1 MQAFRAWRETRR
13 TRREEPS
20 PTLTPSD
27 WRAQVLDGLLYA
39 AAGLGLPAAVSGSLT
54 AIRDQQYARIAVFV
68 VAFAIVLALAFLRK
82 PLPFQ
87 IRAIGLLTIAYGLGM
102 DSLRSTALP
111 GSGRV
116 FLFAFCLIGVLLF
129 GLRGGLVAL
138 GVSLLS
144 VAAVAWGLASGALP
158 FSSNV
163 MASTDPSSW
172 ITGGVVFALL
182 AGMLVVSLGILQRGL
197 ESSVGRERQMVA
209 SLQAERERLQL
220 ELAARERGV
229 ERRAR
234 QLQVAAEIAKLAVE
248 ADDPRVVAEQAV
260 ERIRDSFGFYH
271 ASVFTL
277 DETGTWANL
286 TASTGEAGRRLIA
299 RAHRLA
305 VGSASIVGWV
315 TGNQLSRISNDVS
328 QDPFHFKNPLLPETR
343 SEMAVP
349 LQAGG
354 RLLGVLDVQSQERD
368 AFTEDDVRA
377 VEAIGHEL
385 AFALDSARKMRETQ
399 DELQKVDGLNRGRAR
414 ESWARFAR
422 AGVPMLL
429 RVGGDGSQGPSTLG
443 DEAFRTGHTA
453 LDATGREVAVPVVV
467 QGEVVATIA
476 ARRLPTDPAW
486 NSDDVT
492 VLEAVSGQMGL
503 SLENARQYSEE
514 QRRVSELEV
523 VNRISQGVS
532 QMLRLDSLFR
542 VVYAQI
548 HQILPG
554 VDVSIGLYT
563 PAADSVEYPFVAQ
576 AGEISDRPALALGQ
590 DLAAQVLRTRQPLLL
605 SEDVAQQAAA
615 LGARAPKPPAA
626 SWLGVPLLVGDTAL
640 GLMIVE
646 DPAQER
652 RFSEDDIALLT
663 TVASQVS
670 TAIQNDRLLGQT
682 QRAARRER
690 LIHEITSKVRRS
702 TDIRSILDTTAREL
716 GRALNASRATV
727 RLGPAEPTTLPAS
740 PYPDSPPGPP
750 GEKTTP

>member
-1 MQAFRAWRETRR
+1 MQSFRAWRENLR
-13 TRREEPS
+13 TRREGSS
-20 PTLTPSD
+20 PALTPRD
-27 WRAQVLDGLLYA
+27 WQAQVLDGLLYA
-39 AAGLGLPAAVSGSLT
+39 AAALGFPAAVSGSLT
-54 AIRDQQYARIAVFV
+54 AIRDQQPARVAVFV
-68 VAFAIVLALAFLRK
+68 VAFAIVLALALLRK
-82 PLPFQ
+82 RLTFHV
-87 IRAIGLLTIAYGLGM
+87 RSVGLLAIAFGLAL

-111 GSGRV
+111 GSGRL
-116 FLFAFCLIGVLLF
+116 FLFAFSLIAVLLF

-138 GVSLLS
+138 AVSLVS
-144 VAAVAWGLASGALP
+144 IAAVAWGLASGALP
-158 FSSNV
+158 FSGDV

-172 ITGGVVFALL
+172 ITGGVVFGLL
-182 AGMLVVSLGILQRGL
+182 AGMLVVSLGVLQRGL
-197 ESSVGRERQMVA
+197 EGSVGREREMVA
-209 SLQAERERLQL
+209 SLQAEREQLQL

-234 QLQVAAEIAKLAVE
+234 QLQVTAEIAKMAVE
-248 ADDPRVVAEQAV
+248 SDDPRVVAEQAV
-260 ERIRDSFGFYH
+260 ERIRDRFGFYH

-277 DETGTWANL
+277 DESGTWADL
-286 TASTGEAGRRLIA
+286 AASTGEAGRRLIS
-299 RAHRLA
+299 RSHRLA

-315 TGNQLSRISNDVS
+315 TGNQLSRVSNDVS

-354 RLLGVLDVQSQERD
+354 RLVGVLDVQSQERQ

-377 VEAIGHEL
+377 VEAIGNEL
-385 AFALDSARKMRETQ
+385 AFALASSRKVRETQ
-399 DELQKVDGLNRGRAR
+399 DELQKVDSLYRGRAR

-422 AGVPMLL
+422 AGVPTLL
-429 RVGGDGSQGPSTLG
+429 RVGGDGTQGPSALG
-443 DEAFRTGHTA
+443 DEAFRTGHTTI
-453 LDATGREVAVPVVV
+453 DPTGREVAVAVVV
-467 QGEVVATIA
+467 RGEVVATIA
-476 ARRLPTDPAW
+476 ARRSPTDPAW
-486 NSDDVT
+486 SADDVAL
-492 VLEAVSGQMGL
+492 LEAVSGQIGL

-523 VNRISQGVS
+523 VNRVSQGVS

-548 HQILPG
+548 DQILPG

-563 PAADSVEYPFVAQ
+563 PSADSIEYPFVSQ

-590 DLAAQVLRTRQPLLL
+590 DLAAHVLRTRQPLLL
-605 SEDVAQQAAA
+605 SENVAQQAAV
-615 LGARAPKPPAA
+615 LGVRTPTPPPA
-626 SWLGVPLLVGDTAL
+626 SWLGVPLLVGDAAL
-640 GLMIVE
+640 GLMIVQ

-670 TAIQNDRLLGQT
+670 TAIQNDRLLGQS
-682 QRAARRER
+682 QRVARRER

-716 GRALNASRATV
+716 GRALNASRASV
-727 RLGPAEPTTLPAS
+727 RLGPAEPTTLAAS
-740 PYPDSPPGPP
+740 PSPETPPGRPS
-750 GEKTTP
+750 EKDTA